1 MAADRKLTEAF
12 RGVAEAFLPDTVLT
26 QERAVGGALNDD
38 STVRPD
44 ALTAALPW
52 QRIDFR
58 IPGVAANGTSLGGI
72 YKVPQGGVIRHVS
85 AHARIAPTTGPF
97 TGRLVV
103 NGVVED
109 SGSIQPGSTSI
120 TSSTTIPVPPGGI
133 VALNVTSAGDAEDI
147 TISVFY
153 SALGGTT

>member
-1 MAADRKLTEAF
+1 MADRKLTEAF
-12 RGVAEAFLPDTVLT
+12 RSVAEAMYPDTVLV

-52 QRIDFR
+52 QRLDFR
-58 IPGVAANGTSLGGI
+58 LPGVAATGTSLGGI
-72 YKVPQGGVIRHVS
+72 YELPQGGRIRRIS
-85 AHARIAPTTGPF
+85 ARARVAPSTAPF

-120 TSSTTIPVPPGGI
+120 ASGASIAVPPGG
-133 VALNVTSAGDAEDI
+133 VVTLNVTSAGEAEDI
-147 TISVFY
+147 TVSVFY
-153 SALGGTT
+153 SPAGGTT